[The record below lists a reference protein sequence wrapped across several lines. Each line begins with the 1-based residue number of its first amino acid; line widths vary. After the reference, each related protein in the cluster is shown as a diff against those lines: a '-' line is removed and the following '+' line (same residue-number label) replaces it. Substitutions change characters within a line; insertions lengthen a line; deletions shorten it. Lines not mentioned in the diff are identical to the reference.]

1 MNMTNL
7 VSVKNLCEELEAPAT
22 GHLNR
27 TLQNDESAK
36 IILFSFA
43 AGDGLAQ
50 HRAPMPGIIQI
61 LRGEAVLTLGADT
74 LEAAAGFWVSMP
86 PDLVHSIKAK
96 TPVTMLLTLV
106 KLPNSTAR
114 IG

>member
-1 MNMTNL
+1 MTNF
-7 VSVKNLCEELEAPAT
+7 VSIQNLCEELAVPHT

-50 HRAPMPGIIQI
+50 HRAPMPAVIQI
-61 LRGEAVLTLGADT
+61 LRGEAVLTLGTETRDAV
-74 LEAAAGFWVSMP
+74 AGFWVSMP
-86 PDLVHSIKAK
+86 PDLIHSIQAK
-96 TPVTMLLTLV
+96 TPVIMLLTLF
-106 KLPNSTAR
+106 KLSNTTAK
-114 IG
+114 ID